1 MKHLGAVITPEVET
15 GEREKNI
22 GAADIRE
29 KETADRQFLLYYPA
43 VYCDTLYISPR
54 YQYEYRNNAIVL

>member
-29 KETADRQFLLYYPA
+29 EDSRQTIPSLL
-43 VYCDTLYISPR
+43 PR
-54 YQYEYRNNAIVL
+54 RVL